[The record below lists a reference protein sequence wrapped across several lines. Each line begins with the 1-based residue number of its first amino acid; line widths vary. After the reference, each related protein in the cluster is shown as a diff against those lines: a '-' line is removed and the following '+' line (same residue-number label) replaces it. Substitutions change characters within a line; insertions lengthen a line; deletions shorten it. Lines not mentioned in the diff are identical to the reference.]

1 MKKWFVQALFTLI
14 VTTGLAQKP
23 SIHWGEEFKLRRG
36 STDLEV
42 IQADKT
48 GVYLQEGHLTTK
60 NYIAI
65 GGSFRISARLIKLDS
80 RLSELYNTDFSKE
93 LKGKDFLQ
101 FFPLKEKLFILAS
114 EYDKKNTSFVV
125 HAAEINKNTGEMKS
139 GWKELVNIRKKE
151 KGDDINF
158 RIIYN
163 PDSTTMVVVSS
174 LEGKSN
180 NIFNISGFNEA
191 LRATANPVSLS
202 NEFDP
207 KTYQLEDLIYTSNNR
222 IVLVGRIY
230 EYREG
235 KKKKGKFLDFARYNI
250 RIYDPKGTQLKEL
263 NTTVNGKWLNST
275 KIVQEKNEAL
285 VLAGFYSKDRKDKTI
300 DGMLLQKI
308 DPVSC
313 EVISTVDKQLNLSML
328 DTLEETSDEEESGS
342 LSKEDKKEREKLEKI
357 KNEGEALSTLMKFR
371 KIHYDNDGGLI
382 ILAEKL
388 NQYNYTSQTYTPGA
402 NGMPGQ
408 WTPITY
414 SVYESGDILMCRIDR
429 AQHIN
434 WVRII
439 PKFQREVFRGG
450 SWGYSEFSSSSFFD
464 LGKRPYYSGFN
475 TLQSGNTIT
484 LFFNDNSRNEAI
496 LQPGQTPKKTTL
508 FNASHCFTITLDAL
522 TGTYNRNYL
531 FSNTE
536 TPTAMPRNGTIF
548 GKEMYLVGK
557 DDRIMAKSKIAVGKI
572 ALSK

>member
-1 MKKWFVQALFTLI
+1 MKKWFTQALLSLFAMS
-14 VTTGLAQKP
+14 GLAQKP
-23 SIHWGEEFKLRRG
+23 SINWGEEFKLKRG

-48 GVYLQEGHLTTK
+48 GVYLQEGHLTMKT
-60 NYIAI
+60 YIAI
-65 GGSFRISARLIKLDS
+65 GGSLRISARLIKLDS

-114 EYDKKNTSFVV
+114 EYDKKNTSFIV
-125 HAAEINKNTGEMKS
+125 HAAEINKNTGEIKS
-139 GWKELVNIRKKE
+139 TWKELVSIRKKE

-163 PDSTTMVVVSS
+163 PDSTSMVVVSS

-180 NIFNISGFNEA
+180 NIFSISGFNEA
-191 LRATANPVSLS
+191 LRPTANTVSLS

-275 KIVQEKNEAL
+275 KIVQEKNEML

-313 EVISTVDKQLNLSML
+313 EVVSTTDKQLNLSML
-328 DTLEETSDEEESGS
+328 DVIADEEASDN
-342 LSKEDKKEREKLEKI
+342 LSKEEKKELEKLEKI

-382 ILAEKL
+382 ILAEKFY
-388 NQYNYTSQTYTPGA
+388 QYNYTTQTYSPGS

-408 WTPITY
+408 WTPVTY
-414 SVYESGDILMCRIDR
+414 SVYESGDLFMCRIDR
-429 AQHIN
+429 AQNVN
-434 WVRII
+434 WVKII

-450 SWGYSEFSSSSFFD
+450 SAGYSEFSSSSFFD

-496 LQPGQTPKKTTL
+496 LHPGQIPKKTIL
-508 FNASHCFTITLDAL
+508 FNASHCYSITLDAL
-522 TGTYNRNYL
+522 TGTFNRSFL
-531 FSNTE
+531 CSNTE
-536 TPTAMPRNGTIF
+536 TPTAMPRSGTVF

-557 DDRIMAKSKIAVGKI
+557 DDRMLAKSKIAVGKI
-572 ALSK
+572 TLSK